1 MLLIKDY
8 LCTERTGGAFVN
20 ATGGGSLPF
29 QEATS
34 PGLQHFM
41 ILKVRNLFVGGGD
54 SWAIPNL
61 ICKSFGTQMNKIK
74 IYKIYE

>member
-1 MLLIKDY
+1 MKSCSHGFLDVEELMLLIKDY

-41 ILKVRNLFVGGGD
+41 RNKILKVRNLF
-54 SWAIPNL
+54 SWWRRFL
-61 ICKSFGTQMNKIK
+61 SCTKFDM
-74 IYKIYE
+74 